1 MVRHVFLSLC
11 MIMTVSYLS
20 VHTTLDAQ
28 TPTPTSV
35 PTPTTKGH
43 IYGMVT
49 DKDGGLVSGA
59 EVILKSK
66 KLQFQ
71 DSEVTDTNGE
81 YEFSDLNAG
90 QYILKVKESGHKKAK
105 KTIKLKQGEDKM
117 VDIELKKKGSGGG
130 GGGNGG
136 GGGGGNG
143 GGSGG
148 GSGSGGGNGGGSGS
162 GSGLGSVKK

>member
-49 DKDGGLVSGA
+49 DKDGDLVSGA

-130 GGGNGG
+130 GG
-136 GGGGGNG
+136 NG

-162 GSGLGSVKK
+162 GSGSGSVKK

>member
-1 MVRHVFLSLC
+1 MVKNVFLFFC
-11 MIMTVSYLS
+11 MIMTISYVSL
-20 VHTTLDAQ
+20 HTSRVNAQ

-35 PTPTTKGH
+35 PTPTTKGRIH
-43 IYGMVT
+43 GMVT
-49 DKDGGLVSGA
+49 DEAGDLVSGA
-59 EVILKSK
+59 EVTLKSK

-90 QYILKVKESGHKKAK
+90 PYVLKVKESGHKKAK

-117 VDIELKKKGSGGG
+117 VDIELKKQGSGGG
-130 GGGNGG
+130 GGGGG
-136 GGGGGNG
+136 GSGSGSGSG

-148 GSGSGGGNGGGSGS
+148 GSGSGSGS
-162 GSGLGSVKK
+162 GSAKK

>member
-1 MVRHVFLSLC
+1 MAKNVFLSLC
-11 MIMTVSYLS
+11 MIVTISYVSL
-20 VHTTLDAQ
+20 HTRVNAQ

-35 PTPTTKGH
+35 PTPTTKGS

-49 DKDGGLVSGA
+49 DEAGDLVSGA
-59 EVILKSK
+59 EVTLKSK

-90 QYILKVKESGHKKAK
+90 QYVLKVKESDHKKAK

-117 VDIELKKKGSGGG
+117 VDIKLKKKGSGGG
-130 GGGNGG
+130 GGGGSG
-136 GGGGGNG
+136 SGSGSG

-148 GSGSGGGNGGGSGS
+148 GSGSGSGS
-162 GSGLGSVKK
+162 GSVKK